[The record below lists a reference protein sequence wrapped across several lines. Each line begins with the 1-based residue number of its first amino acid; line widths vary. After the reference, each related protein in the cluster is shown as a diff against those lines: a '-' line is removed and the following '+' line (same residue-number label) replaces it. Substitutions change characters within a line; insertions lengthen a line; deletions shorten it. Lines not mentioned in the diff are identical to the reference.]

1 MVQKDSKYGFLSSN
15 GKLVVAPQYDYVYSF
30 DDESGLIKV
39 EKSDK
44 YGFINPKTCKE
55 VTPCIY
61 TYIYSL
67 DGGLYKVEIGEKTG
81 YLNKDGSVFKKPE

>member
-1 MVQKDSKYGFLSSN
+1 MKVEKDDKYGFL
-15 GKLVVAPQYDYVYSF
+15 
-30 DDESGLIKV
+30 
-39 EKSDK
+39 
-44 YGFINPKTCKE
+44 NPKTMKL

-67 DGGLYKVEIGEKTG
+67 DGGLYKVEQGDKTG